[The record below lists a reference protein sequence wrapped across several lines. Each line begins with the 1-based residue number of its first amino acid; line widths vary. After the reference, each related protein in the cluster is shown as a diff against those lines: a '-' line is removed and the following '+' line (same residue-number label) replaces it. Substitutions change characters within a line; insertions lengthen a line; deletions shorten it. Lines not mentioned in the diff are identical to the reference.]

1 MLHDLFPALSW
12 RSAISSADHLSL
24 SANPNRSAKAER
36 PRRICRRDHDK
47 CGLENVPV
55 SWESHPAG
63 LSYPAISARPLIS
76 SAAEAMERNPEEVLE
91 APTRAAARASG
102 SQRIVWSARSPL
114 CVASHFERSIHP
126 GLDGWSNPFP
136 AQMAARSLQPLLRD
150 SKGIQG
156 LLSWSAA
163 IPFPAALESL
173 RPQDDLPAAVESFR
187 ASAVVPTKICFERP
201 VVQRL

>member
-1 MLHDLFPALSW
+1 VLHDLFPALSW

-114 CVASHFERSIHP
+114 CTPPPVTLSALSIQVSMAGQTLSPLRWQLAASSHFYGTVKGSRAYSVGQQRSPFQLH
-126 GLDGWSNPFP
+126 WNP
-136 AQMAARSLQPLLRD
+136 
-150 SKGIQG
+150 
-156 LLSWSAA
+156 
-163 IPFPAALESL
+163 
-173 RPQDDLPAAVESFR
+173 
-187 ASAVVPTKICFERP
+187 
-201 VVQRL
+201 